1 MKSKT
6 PNKGILATRILDDFD
21 RYQVDLA
28 EAAESTK
35 PSRLQPRHQEA
46 QPAKKWQKSKKDSY
60 FEDYDD

>member
-6 PNKGILATRILDDFD
+6 PNKGILATRVLEDFD
-21 RYQVDLA
+21 RYQVDLT
-28 EAAESTK
+28 EVAESTK

-46 QPAKKWQKSKKDSY
+46 QPQKKWQVKRKDSY